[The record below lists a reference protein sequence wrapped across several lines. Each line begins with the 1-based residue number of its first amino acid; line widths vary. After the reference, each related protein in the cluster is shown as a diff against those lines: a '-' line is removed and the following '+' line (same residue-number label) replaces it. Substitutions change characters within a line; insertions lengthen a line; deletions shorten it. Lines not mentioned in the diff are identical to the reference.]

1 MDHPIGRLAGRLG
14 LRLDACVQQSELMQ
28 TRAAAAIPS
37 LTFFLLLIASAII
50 ATLGLISN
58 STAVVIGAM
67 IVAPLMDPIL
77 SLSCG
82 IALGE
87 KRLIANSILLI
98 AIGVI
103 SVVLTSFFVTQLL
116 GTNFVQSEI
125 YSRTTPNLID
135 LGIAVAAAIAGSYC
149 TVRSRLSSS
158 IAGVAVAVALVPPLC
173 VTGIGLSLGD
183 NAVAMFGRG
192 AVAGLS
198 NRIAEGSFL
207 LFLVNLISISFAAV
221 IVFLLHGYGSIRK
234 GGKSLLLTI
243 ALIGLISIPLSSS
256 LTDFRL
262 AHALRAEFE
271 YFKQEKIRHLLEEG
285 NDALEW
291 SYVRILYSNLDVE
304 NNKGTFDLVLGVP
317 SSLNKQDLLSP
328 LYASVR
334 DRAMKL
340 GLNYLDLKVN
350 VIPSNVFR
358 YVDESTG
365 SGPIP
370 L

>member
-28 TRAAAAIPS
+28 ARAAAATPS

-58 STAVVIGAM
+58 SAAVVIGAM

-135 LGIAVAAAIAGSYC
+135 LGIAVAAAIAGSY
-149 TVRSRLSSS
+149 
-158 IAGVAVAVALVPPLC
+158 
-173 VTGIGLSLGD
+173 
-183 NAVAMFGRG
+183 
-192 AVAGLS
+192 
-198 NRIAEGSFL
+198 
-207 LFLVNLISISFAAV
+207 
-221 IVFLLHGYGSIRK
+221 
-234 GGKSLLLTI
+234 
-243 ALIGLISIPLSSS
+243 
-256 LTDFRL
+256 
-262 AHALRAEFE
+262 
-271 YFKQEKIRHLLEEG
+271 
-285 NDALEW
+285 
-291 SYVRILYSNLDVE
+291 
-304 NNKGTFDLVLGVP
+304 
-317 SSLNKQDLLSP
+317 
-328 LYASVR
+328 
-334 DRAMKL
+334 
-340 GLNYLDLKVN
+340 
-350 VIPSNVFR
+350 
-358 YVDESTG
+358 
-365 SGPIP
+365 
-370 L
+370 